1 MTNRNLSFV
10 LIIIALIHFTTFAKL
25 TNDTLCVDCRPE
37 SEDHCTIES
46 ETGYSCKHWTKK
58 SESKISSI
66 LDIFQEEKTTTRP
79 TKSPTPRPK
88 VTTDLDVCLP
98 PDLNFTGNDNS
109 HFLMFSLY
117 NKFDLKNISEN
128 GFKVCCVWS
137 PALGCQV
144 LISSNYTSRYCLQC
158 RHGVGDGLV
167 PCPCEE
173 LSSAKGYRRTLDA
186 AIAAYTVLLMIYR

>member
-1 MTNRNLSFV
+1 MTNKNLSFV
-10 LIIIALIHFTTFAKL
+10 LIIIALIHFTTNANL
-25 TNDTLCVDCRPE
+25 INDTLCVDCRPE

-66 LDIFQEEKTTTRP
+66 LDIFQEEKTTTWP

-98 PDLNFTGNDNS
+98 PDLNFT
-109 HFLMFSLY
+109 
-117 NKFDLKNISEN
+117 EN

>member
-1 MTNRNLSFV
+1 MKNKNLSFV
-10 LIIIALIHFTTFAKL
+10 LIIIALINFTTYAKL

-37 SEDHCTIES
+37 SKTRCKIES

-58 SESKISSI
+58 SENKLISI
-66 LDIFQEEKTTTRP
+66 LDFLEGEKTTSTACP
-79 TKSPTPRPK
+79 TKGPTPKPE

-98 PDLNFTGNDNS
+98 PDLNFT
-109 HFLMFSLY
+109 
-117 NKFDLKNISEN
+117 ET

-158 RHGVGDGLV
+158 RHGVGDGLE
-167 PCPCEE
+167 PCPCV
-173 LSSAKGYRRTLDA
+173 SISAKRYCRTLDA
-186 AIAAYTVLLMIYR
+186 AIAAYTVFLMIYI